1 MATKVENIE
10 TLSKNGVDSKNN
22 LKKLS
27 AEELEEMVS
36 KLDVND
42 TQEVGKKEATN
53 TEPTGEVVNEFT
65 VQLGVFNE
73 YVYVPNGKSTVIV
86 ENLGNGDVYASELG
100 ALVGEKSQLIVK
112 GTSKVFKDV
121 TFVGIMAASMPEVKI
136 TEKK

>member
-36 KLDVND
+36 KLDVKD
-42 TQEVGKKEATN
+42 VQEPVKKESKSDSN
-53 TEPTGEVVNEFT
+53 GEVVNEFT
-65 VQLGVFNE
+65 LQLGVFDE
-73 YVYVPNGKSTVIV
+73 YTYVPNGKSTVIV
-86 ENLGNGDVYASELG
+86 ENLGNGDVYASDLG
-100 ALVGEKSQLIVK
+100 AVVGEKSQLIVK

-121 TFVGIMAASMPEVKI
+121 AFVSVMAASMPEIKI